1 MKQQVLVHDSL
12 KLTLSQ
18 IEEALH
24 WVADEDYYLSVTKDD
39 NEDYVIN
46 PKIEEIDGAYNVYD
60 LDEYGQLEMNHMT
73 FEQVLE
79 HLNMSG
85 YRLAQLSGVPQST
98 ISSLVTGKNDIRKA
112 QWETVNK
119 LCKALKITT
128 DQLDDYLL
136 KD

>member
-1 MKQQVLVHDSL
+1 MEQKALVHDSL
-12 KLTLSQ
+12 KLTLTE
-18 IEEALH
+18 IEEAFN
-24 WVADEDYYLSVTKDD
+24 WVGDDDYYLSVSKDD
-39 NEDYVIN
+39 NENYVIN

-60 LDEYGQLEMNHMT
+60 LDEYGQLEKNHMT

-98 ISSLVTGKNDIRKA
+98 ISSLVTGNNDIRKA
-112 QWETVNK
+112 QWSTVIK
-119 LCKALKITT
+119 LCEALKITT
-128 DQLDDYLL
+128 DQLDDYLI